1 VGDRQ
6 HLENVEVLMPTL
18 YDRLYDCEV
27 LIARA
32 ERMKNWDAVA
42 RLTEYAESLSDEID
56 ARS

>member
-1 VGDRQ
+1 M
-6 HLENVEVLMPTL
+6 MPIL

-42 RLTEYAESLSDEID
+42 RLTEYAESLSDQID
-56 ARS
+56 ATA